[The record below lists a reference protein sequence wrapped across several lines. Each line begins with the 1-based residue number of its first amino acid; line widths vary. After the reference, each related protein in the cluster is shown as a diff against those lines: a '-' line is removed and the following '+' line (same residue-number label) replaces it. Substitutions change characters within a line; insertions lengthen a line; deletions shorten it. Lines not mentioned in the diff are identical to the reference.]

1 MPELPEVEIMTRNLR
16 RWAGGA
22 TLRSVTLTDPALL
35 VESSRAA
42 FSAAAHEGAS
52 VQRIWRRAKYLCMQ
66 TSVGAWIFHFRMTG
80 KLVPSHLSSR
90 ERVRIEFDNGSS
102 VSFSDRRR
110 LGHVAFVEDAAAFFE
125 TLALGPEPYPEGRD
139 GAWWAARFEG
149 LRQAIK
155 PALLRQERVAG
166 VGNILASELCFRA
179 RIDPRRA
186 AREVVAASWERLS
199 GEVVPL
205 IDAVVAHEQGDEIA
219 YLGDGGD
226 VEDTVFD
233 VYAREGRPCRVCGHA
248 IERFVQAGRATFWCP
263 RCQTGD

>member
-1 MPELPEVEIMTRNLR
+1 M
-16 RWAGGA
+16 
-22 TLRSVTLTDPALL
+22 
-35 VESSRAA
+35 
-42 FSAAAHEGAS
+42 
-52 VQRIWRRAKYLCMQ
+52 QRIWRRAKYLCMQ

-80 KLVPSHLSSR
+80 KLVPSHLASR

-125 TLALGPEPYPEGRD
+125 TLALGPSRTPRHATAPVWPRASKDYGKRSSLRCC
-139 GAWWAARFEG
+139 ARSAS
-149 LRQAIK
+149 RA
-155 PALLRQERVAG
+155 
-166 VGNILASELCFRA
+166 NILASELCFRA

-248 IERFVQAGRATFWCP
+248 IERFVQAGRATSGVRAARPAIDAGHRAWDTGAVKKIFQRIP
-263 RCQTGD
+263 RARMC